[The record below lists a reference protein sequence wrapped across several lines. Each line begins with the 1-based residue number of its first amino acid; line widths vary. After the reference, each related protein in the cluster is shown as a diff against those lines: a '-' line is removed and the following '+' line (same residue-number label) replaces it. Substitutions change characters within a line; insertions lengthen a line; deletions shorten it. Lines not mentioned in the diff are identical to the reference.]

1 MTESQTNHFS
11 IGELAKE
18 LDVTTRTI
26 RYYEERGLIKPER
39 SNGRQRIYTRRE
51 RGRLK
56 LILRAKAAGFDLEEV
71 KEVLEIYDVMPTDKA
86 ERVQAKKLIDM
97 TTRRITEI
105 DTKIAELTKLRTT
118 LSDHIIVLHKMA
130 GEDLEEE

>member
-1 MTESQTNHFS
+1 MVNTDRLS
-11 IGELAKE
+11 IGDLAKE
-18 LDVTTRTI
+18 LNITTRTI

-71 KEVLEIYDVMPTDKA
+71 KDVLGIYDAMPTDKA
-86 ERVQAKKLIDM
+86 EQVQANKLLNM
-97 TTRRITEI
+97 TTRRIAEI
-105 DTKIAELTKLRTT
+105 DAKINELTALRQALTDHSAT
-118 LSDHIIVLHKMA
+118 LRQMA
-130 GEDLEEE
+130 GEILENE